1 MERVV
6 PCSRRPGR
14 KGWRLGPALV
24 VGLLLAAVS
33 PARASLIESLD
44 ALRFIEAVSDVSG
57 PDESAFES
65 QDGFGE
71 GLLPFVSAVDAD
83 SIAAG
88 SGRADASAD
97 QDSSLAP
104 MVLEAFGT
112 ADVSAIADGGRV
124 GGPVATAAAQSFF
137 DVFFAIDRDG
147 RFSLSGAIDAFANPE
162 GDAIASI
169 VLVAPDLGLTLFE
182 REVDAD
188 GLEVF
193 DEIVSLQS
201 DVVYQ
206 LTALATADA
215 LATGLDS
222 FSSAIS
228 GYEVRLAMLPA
239 PPVWLLLLP
248 FACLA
253 VRAHR

>member
-1 MERVV
+1 MERIV
-6 PCSRRPGR
+6 PSFQIPGPMRRH
-14 KGWRLGPALV
+14 LGVALV
-24 VGLLLAAVS
+24 AGLLLATAS
-33 PARASLIESLD
+33 PAQASLIETLD
-44 ALRFIEAVSDVSG
+44 ALRFIESVSDVTG
-57 PDESAFES
+57 PDGSAFEA
-65 QDGFGE
+65 QDAFGE

-83 SIAAG
+83 SIVAEA
-88 SGRADASAD
+88 GRADASAD
-97 QDSSLAP
+97 QDSSFAP
-104 MVLEAFGT
+104 MLIEAFGT
-112 ADVSAIADGGRV
+112 ADVSAIAGGGRV

-137 DVFFAIDRDG
+137 DVFFTIDRDG

-182 REVDAD
+182 REVEAD
-188 GLEVF
+188 GLDSF
-193 DEIVSLQS
+193 DEIVSLQT

-215 LATGLDS
+215 LAMGFDS

-248 FACLA
+248 LACLA
-253 VRAHR
+253 VRVHR